1 MLKNLVIHPL
11 LFSLTPI
18 LLVFQYSIHEVP
30 LVSTFWPLIFSF
42 LIALGLWV
50 ILRFFVGGKKSG
62 LIVSLL
68 VMLFVIYGY
77 LHTFMMNTDS
87 EFSFIG
93 RNMIMGTIFLVL
105 LVVCVFYIV
114 KTKRV
119 LDNANTMTN
128 TLALV
133 MIGIIIITIFS
144 YYNENPVDYS
154 A

>member
-18 LLVFQYSIHEVP
+18 LLVFKYSIHEVP

-105 LVVCVFYIV
+105 LVFLRRRS
-114 KTKRV
+114 TG
-119 LDNANTMTN
+119 L
-128 TLALV
+128 
-133 MIGIIIITIFS
+133 FP
-144 YYNENPVDYS
+144 YNDKYTCISDDWNYNYNHIQLL
-154 A
+154 

>member
-77 LHTFMMNTDS
+77 LHTFMINTDS

-93 RNMIMGTIFLVL
+93 L
-105 LVVCVFYIV
+105 LSTF
-114 KTKRV
+114 
-119 LDNANTMTN
+119 
-128 TLALV
+128 
-133 MIGIIIITIFS
+133 
-144 YYNENPVDYS
+144 
-154 A
+154 